1 MRRKPN
7 DKPRITA
14 YFIAWIDQM
23 DRMTAMSVFVEVVE
37 RGSLTA
43 VAEALEMSRAMV
55 TRYLA
60 QVERWLGA
68 RLLHRTTRRI
78 SLTAP
83 GEAALLRFRQ
93 MLAISDEL
101 RGELASDNPEPH
113 GLIRVTASVSFGQ
126 DHLAAAVA
134 AFVKRYPLT
143 RVDLLLVDRMVNL
156 VEERVDIA
164 VRISR
169 AIDPSLIARRLAP
182 CRSVLCAAPAYLAE
196 RGVPAS
202 ADELTAHNC
211 LTHHF
216 VGKSVWQLQR
226 DGRPVAVAVGG
237 NISANE
243 ASLLLEAVRAGAGIA
258 MLPTY
263 QVTPLLRTGE
273 LVEVLPGYQAETLD
287 IFAVYAS
294 RRQLPTIMR
303 SFLDFLLERFSSA
316 EFLAAI

>member
-1 MRRKPN
+1 
-7 DKPRITA
+7 
-14 YFIAWIDQM
+14 M
-23 DRMTAMSVFVEVVE
+23 DRMTAMNVFVEVAE

-43 VAEALEMSRAMV
+43 AAEALEMSRAMV

-60 QVERWLGA
+60 EVERWLGA

-78 SLTAP
+78 SLTGP

-93 MLAISDEL
+93 MLAIGDEL
-101 RGELASDNPEPH
+101 RGELATDNPEPH
-113 GLIRVTASVSFGQ
+113 GLLRVTASVSFGQ
-126 DHLAAAVA
+126 IHLAAAVA
-134 AFVKRYPLT
+134 EFVKRHPLT
-143 RVDLLLVDRMVNL
+143 RVELLLVDRVVNL

-169 AIDPSLIARRLAP
+169 AIDPSLIARPLAP

-196 RGVPAS
+196 RGTPAT
-202 ADELTAHNC
+202 ADALAAHNC
-211 LTHHF
+211 LTHHY
-216 VGKSVWQLQR
+216 VGKSVWHLQR
-226 DGRPVAVAVGG
+226 EGRKIAVAVGG

-263 QVTPLLRTGE
+263 QIAPLLRSGE
-273 LVEVLPGYQAETLD
+273 LIEVLPDYEAEGLG
-287 IFAVYAS
+287 IHAVYAS

-303 SFLDFLLERFSSA
+303 SFLDFLVERFSSPR
-316 EFLAAI
+316 FLASL

>member
-1 MRRKPN
+1 
-7 DKPRITA
+7 
-14 YFIAWIDQM
+14 M
-23 DRMTAMSVFVEVVE
+23 DRMTAMNVFVEVAE

-43 VAEALEMSRAMV
+43 AAEALEMSRAMV

-60 QVERWLGA
+60 EVERWLGA

-78 SLTAP
+78 SLTGP

-93 MLAISDEL
+93 MLAIGDEL
-101 RGELASDNPEPH
+101 RGELATDNPEPH
-113 GLIRVTASVSFGQ
+113 GLLRVTASVSFGQ
-126 DHLAAAVA
+126 IHLAAAVA
-134 AFVKRYPLT
+134 EFVKRHPLT
-143 RVDLLLVDRMVNL
+143 QVELLLVDRVVNL

-169 AIDPSLIARRLAP
+169 AIDPSLIARPLAP

-196 RGVPAS
+196 RGTPTT
-202 ADELTAHNC
+202 ADALAVHNC
-211 LTHHF
+211 LTHHY
-216 VGKSVWQLQR
+216 VGKSVWHLQR
-226 DGRPVAVAVGG
+226 EGRKIAVAVGG

-263 QVTPLLRTGE
+263 QIAPLLRSGE
-273 LVEVLPGYQAETLD
+273 LIEVLPDYEVEGLG
-287 IFAVYAS
+287 IHAVYAS

-303 SFLDFLLERFSSA
+303 SFLDFLVERFSSPR
-316 EFLAAI
+316 FLASL

>member
-1 MRRKPN
+1 
-7 DKPRITA
+7 
-14 YFIAWIDQM
+14 M
-23 DRMTAMSVFVEVVE
+23 DRMTAMNVFVEVVE

-43 VAEALEMSRAMV
+43 AADALDMSRAMV

-60 QVERWLGA
+60 EVERWLGA

-78 SLTAP
+78 SLTGP

-93 MLAISDEL
+93 MLAIGDEL
-101 RGELASDNPEPH
+101 HGELATDNPEPH

-126 DHLAAAVA
+126 IHLAAAVA
-134 AFVKRYPLT
+134 DFVKRYPLT
-143 RVDLLLVDRMVNL
+143 RVELLLVDRVVNL

-169 AIDPSLIARRLAP
+169 AIDPALIARRLAP
-182 CRSVLCAAPAYLAE
+182 CRSVLCAAPSYLAE
-196 RGVPAS
+196 RGAPAT
-202 ADELTAHNC
+202 ADALAAHNC
-211 LTHHF
+211 LTHHY
-216 VGKSVWQLQR
+216 VGKSVWHLQR
-226 DGRPVAVAVGG
+226 DGRAIAVAVGG

-263 QVTPLLRTGE
+263 QIAPLLRSGA
-273 LVEVLPGYQAETLD
+273 LIEVLPDYQVEGLD
-287 IFAVYAS
+287 IHAVYAS

-303 SFLDFLLERFSSA
+303 SFLDFLVERFASP
-316 EFLAAI
+316 EFLAQL

>member
-1 MRRKPN
+1 
-7 DKPRITA
+7 
-14 YFIAWIDQM
+14 M
-23 DRMTAMSVFVEVVE
+23 DRMTAMNVFVEVVE

-43 VAEALEMSRAMV
+43 AAEALEMSRAMV

-60 QVERWLGA
+60 EVERWLGA

-78 SLTAP
+78 SLTGP

-93 MLAISDEL
+93 ILAIGDEL
-101 RGELASDNPEPH
+101 HGELATDNPEPH

-126 DHLAAAVA
+126 IHLAAAVA
-134 AFVKRYPLT
+134 DFVKRYPLT
-143 RVDLLLVDRMVNL
+143 RVELLLVDRVVNL

-169 AIDPSLIARRLAP
+169 AIDPALIARRLAP
-182 CRSVLCAAPAYLAE
+182 CRSVLCAAPSYLAE
-196 RGVPAS
+196 RGAPAT
-202 ADELTAHNC
+202 ADALAAHNC
-211 LTHHF
+211 LTHHY
-216 VGKSVWQLQR
+216 VGKSVWHLQR
-226 DGRPVAVAVGG
+226 DGRAIAVAVGG

-263 QVTPLLRTGE
+263 QIAPLLRSGE
-273 LVEVLPGYQAETLD
+273 LIEVLPDYQVEGLG
-287 IFAVYAS
+287 IHAVYAS

-303 SFLDFLLERFSSA
+303 SFLDFLVERFASP
-316 EFLAAI
+316 EFLAQL

>member
-1 MRRKPN
+1 
-7 DKPRITA
+7 
-14 YFIAWIDQM
+14 M
-23 DRMTAMSVFVEVVE
+23 DRMMAMNVFVEVVE

-43 VAEALEMSRAMV
+43 AADALDMSRAMV

-60 QVERWLGA
+60 EVERWLGA

-78 SLTAP
+78 SLTGP

-93 MLAISDEL
+93 MLAIGDEL
-101 RGELASDNPEPH
+101 HGELATDNPEPH

-126 DHLAAAVA
+126 IHLAAAVA
-134 AFVKRYPLT
+134 DFVKRYPLT
-143 RVDLLLVDRMVNL
+143 RVELLLVDRVVNL

-169 AIDPSLIARRLAP
+169 AIDPALIARRLAP
-182 CRSVLCAAPAYLAE
+182 CRSVLCAAPSYLAE
-196 RGVPAS
+196 RGAPTT
-202 ADELTAHNC
+202 ADALAAHNC
-211 LTHHF
+211 LTHHY
-216 VGKSVWQLQR
+216 VGKSVWHLQR
-226 DGRPVAVAVGG
+226 DGRAIAVAVGG

-263 QVTPLLRTGE
+263 QIAPLLRSGE
-273 LVEVLPGYQAETLD
+273 LIEVLPDYQVEGLD
-287 IFAVYAS
+287 IHAVYAS

-303 SFLDFLLERFSSA
+303 SFLDFLVERFASP
-316 EFLAAI
+316 EFLAQL

>member
-1 MRRKPN
+1 
-7 DKPRITA
+7 
-14 YFIAWIDQM
+14 M
-23 DRMTAMSVFVEVVE
+23 DRMTAMNVFVEVAE

-43 VAEALEMSRAMV
+43 AAEALEMSRAMV

-60 QVERWLGA
+60 EVERWLGA

-78 SLTAP
+78 SLTGP

-93 MLAISDEL
+93 MLAIGDEL
-101 RGELASDNPEPH
+101 RGELATDNPEPH
-113 GLIRVTASVSFGQ
+113 GLLRVTASVSFGQ
-126 DHLAAAVA
+126 IHLAAAVA
-134 AFVKRYPLT
+134 EFVKRHPLT
-143 RVDLLLVDRMVNL
+143 RVELLLVDRVVNL

-169 AIDPSLIARRLAP
+169 AIDPSLIARPLAP

-196 RGVPAS
+196 RGTPTT
-202 ADELTAHNC
+202 ADGLAAHNC
-211 LTHHF
+211 LTHHY
-216 VGKSVWQLQR
+216 VGKSVWHLQR
-226 DGRPVAVAVGG
+226 EGRKIAVAVGG

-263 QVTPLLRTGE
+263 QIAPLLRSGE
-273 LVEVLPGYQAETLD
+273 LIEVLPDYEVEGLG
-287 IFAVYAS
+287 IHAVYAS

-303 SFLDFLLERFSSA
+303 SFLDFLVERFSSPR
-316 EFLAAI
+316 FLASL

>member
-1 MRRKPN
+1 
-7 DKPRITA
+7 
-14 YFIAWIDQM
+14 M
-23 DRMTAMSVFVEVVE
+23 DRMTAMNVFVEVVE

-43 VAEALEMSRAMV
+43 AAEALEMSRAMV

-60 QVERWLGA
+60 EVERWLGA

-78 SLTAP
+78 SLTGP

-93 MLAISDEL
+93 MLAIGDEL
-101 RGELASDNPEPH
+101 HGELATDNPEPH

-126 DHLAAAVA
+126 IHLAAAVA
-134 AFVKRYPLT
+134 DFVKRYPLT
-143 RVDLLLVDRMVNL
+143 RVELLLVDRVVNL

-169 AIDPSLIARRLAP
+169 AIDPALIARRLAP
-182 CRSVLCAAPAYLAE
+182 CRSVLCAAPSYLAE
-196 RGVPAS
+196 RGAPAT
-202 ADELTAHNC
+202 ADALAAHNC
-211 LTHHF
+211 LTHHY
-216 VGKSVWQLQR
+216 VGKSVWHLQR
-226 DGRPVAVAVGG
+226 DGRAIAVAVGG

-263 QVTPLLRTGE
+263 QIAPLLRSGE
-273 LVEVLPGYQAETLD
+273 LIEVLPDYQVEGLG
-287 IFAVYAS
+287 IHAVYAS

-303 SFLDFLLERFSSA
+303 SFLDFLVERFASP
-316 EFLAAI
+316 EFLAQL

>member
-1 MRRKPN
+1 
-7 DKPRITA
+7 
-14 YFIAWIDQM
+14 M
-23 DRMTAMSVFVEVVE
+23 DRMTAMNVFVEVVE

-43 VAEALEMSRAMV
+43 AAEALEMSRAMV

-60 QVERWLGA
+60 EVERWLGA

-78 SLTAP
+78 SLTGP

-93 MLAISDEL
+93 ILAIGDEL
-101 RGELASDNPEPH
+101 HGELASDNPEPH

-126 DHLAAAVA
+126 IHLAAAVA
-134 AFVKRYPLT
+134 DFVKRYPLT
-143 RVDLLLVDRMVNL
+143 RVELLLVDRVVNL

-169 AIDPSLIARRLAP
+169 AIDPALIARRLAP
-182 CRSVLCAAPAYLAE
+182 CRSVLCAAPSYLAE
-196 RGVPAS
+196 RGAPTT
-202 ADELTAHNC
+202 ADALAAHNC
-211 LTHHF
+211 LTHHY
-216 VGKSVWQLQR
+216 VGKSVWHLQR
-226 DGRPVAVAVGG
+226 DGRKIAVAVGG

-263 QVTPLLRTGE
+263 QIAPLLRSGE
-273 LVEVLPGYQAETLD
+273 LIEVLPDYEVEGLG
-287 IFAVYAS
+287 IHAVYAS

-303 SFLDFLLERFSSA
+303 SFLDFLVERFSSP
-316 EFLAAI
+316 EFLAQL

>member
-1 MRRKPN
+1 
-7 DKPRITA
+7 
-14 YFIAWIDQM
+14 M
-23 DRMTAMSVFVEVVE
+23 DRMTAMNVFVEVVE

-43 VAEALEMSRAMV
+43 AAEALEMSRAMV

-60 QVERWLGA
+60 EGERWLGA

-93 MLAISDEL
+93 MLAIGEEL
-101 RGELASDNPEPH
+101 HGELANDNPEPH

-126 DHLAAAVA
+126 IHLAAAVA
-134 AFVKRYPLT
+134 DFVKRHPLT
-143 RVDLLLVDRMVNL
+143 RVELLLVDRVVNL

-169 AIDPSLIARRLAP
+169 AIDPALIARRLAP
-182 CRSVLCAAPAYLAE
+182 CRSVLCAAPSYLAE
-196 RGVPAS
+196 RGAPTTADALAS
-202 ADELTAHNC
+202 HNC
-211 LTHHF
+211 LTHHY
-216 VGKSVWQLQR
+216 VGKSVWHLKR
-226 DGRPVAVAVGG
+226 DGRAIAVAVGG

-263 QVTPLLRTGE
+263 QIGPLLRSGE
-273 LVEVLPGYQAETLD
+273 LIEVLPDYEVEGLG
-287 IFAVYAS
+287 IHAVYAS

-303 SFLDFLLERFSSA
+303 SFLDFLVERFSSPA
-316 EFLAAI
+316 FLSRI

>member
-1 MRRKPN
+1 
-7 DKPRITA
+7 
-14 YFIAWIDQM
+14 M
-23 DRMTAMSVFVEVVE
+23 DRMTAMNVFVEVVE

-43 VAEALEMSRAMV
+43 AAEALEMSRAMV

-60 QVERWLGA
+60 EVERWLGA

-78 SLTAP
+78 SLTGP

-93 MLAISDEL
+93 ILAIGDEL
-101 RGELASDNPEPH
+101 HGELATDNPEPH

-126 DHLAAAVA
+126 IHLAAAVA
-134 AFVKRYPLT
+134 DFVKRYPLT
-143 RVDLLLVDRMVNL
+143 RVELLLVDRVVNL

-169 AIDPSLIARRLAP
+169 AIDPALIARRLAP
-182 CRSVLCAAPAYLAE
+182 CRSVLCAAPSYLAE
-196 RGVPAS
+196 RGAPTT
-202 ADELTAHNC
+202 ADALAAHNC
-211 LTHHF
+211 LTHHY
-216 VGKSVWQLQR
+216 VGKSVWHLQR
-226 DGRPVAVAVGG
+226 DGRAIAVAVGG

-263 QVTPLLRTGE
+263 QIAPLLRSGA
-273 LVEVLPGYQAETLD
+273 LIEVLPDYQVEELG
-287 IFAVYAS
+287 IHAVYAS

-303 SFLDFLLERFSSA
+303 SFLDFLVDRFASP
-316 EFLAAI
+316 EFLAQL

>member
-1 MRRKPN
+1 
-7 DKPRITA
+7 
-14 YFIAWIDQM
+14 M
-23 DRMTAMSVFVEVVE
+23 DRMTAMNVFVEVVE

-43 VAEALEMSRAMV
+43 AADALDMSRAMV

-60 QVERWLGA
+60 EVERWLGA

-78 SLTAP
+78 SLTGP

-93 MLAISDEL
+93 MLAIGDEL
-101 RGELASDNPEPH
+101 HGELATDNPEPH

-126 DHLAAAVA
+126 SHLAAAVA
-134 AFVKRYPLT
+134 DFVKRYPLT
-143 RVDLLLVDRMVNL
+143 RVELLLVDRVVNL

-169 AIDPSLIARRLAP
+169 AIDPALIARRLAP
-182 CRSVLCAAPAYLAE
+182 CRSVLCAAPSYLAE
-196 RGVPAS
+196 RGAPAT
-202 ADELTAHNC
+202 ADALAAHNC
-211 LTHHF
+211 LTHHY
-216 VGKSVWQLQR
+216 VGKSVWHLQR
-226 DGRPVAVAVGG
+226 DGRAIAVAVGG

-263 QVTPLLRTGE
+263 QIAPLLRSGE
-273 LVEVLPGYQAETLD
+273 LIEVLPDYQVEGLD
-287 IFAVYAS
+287 IHAVYAS

-303 SFLDFLLERFSSA
+303 SFLDFLVERFASP
-316 EFLAAI
+316 EFLAQL

>member
-1 MRRKPN
+1 
-7 DKPRITA
+7 
-14 YFIAWIDQM
+14 M
-23 DRMTAMSVFVEVVE
+23 DRMTAMNVFVEVVE

-43 VAEALEMSRAMV
+43 AAEALEMSRAMV

-60 QVERWLGA
+60 EVERWLGA

-93 MLAISDEL
+93 MLAIGDEL
-101 RGELASDNPEPH
+101 HGELATDNPEPH

-126 DHLAAAVA
+126 IHLAAAVA
-134 AFVKRYPLT
+134 DFVKRHPLT
-143 RVDLLLVDRMVNL
+143 RVELLLVDRVVNL

-169 AIDPSLIARRLAP
+169 AIDPSLIARWLAP
-182 CRSVLCAAPAYLAE
+182 CRSVLCAAPSYLAE
-196 RGVPAS
+196 RGTPTT
-202 ADELTAHNC
+202 ADQLAGHNC
-211 LTHHF
+211 LTHHY
-216 VGKSVWQLQR
+216 VGKSVWHLQR
-226 DGRPVAVAVGG
+226 DGRAIAVAVGG

-263 QVTPLLRTGE
+263 QIAPLLRSGE
-273 LVEVLPGYQAETLD
+273 LIEVLPDYDVEGLG
-287 IFAVYAS
+287 IHAVYAS

-303 SFLDFLLERFSSA
+303 SFLDFLVERFASPD
-316 EFLAAI
+316 FLARI

>member
-1 MRRKPN
+1 
-7 DKPRITA
+7 
-14 YFIAWIDQM
+14 M
-23 DRMTAMSVFVEVVE
+23 DRMTAMNVFVEVVE

-43 VAEALEMSRAMV
+43 AADALDMSRAMV

-60 QVERWLGA
+60 EVERWLGA

-78 SLTAP
+78 SLTGP

-93 MLAISDEL
+93 MLAIGDEL
-101 RGELASDNPEPH
+101 HGELATDNPEPH

-126 DHLAAAVA
+126 IHLAAAVA
-134 AFVKRYPLT
+134 DFVKRYPLT
-143 RVDLLLVDRMVNL
+143 RVELLLVDRVVNL

-169 AIDPSLIARRLAP
+169 AIDPALIARRLAP
-182 CRSVLCAAPAYLAE
+182 CRSVLCAAPSYLAE
-196 RGVPAS
+196 RGAPTT
-202 ADELTAHNC
+202 ADALAAHNC
-211 LTHHF
+211 LTHHY
-216 VGKSVWQLQR
+216 VGKSVWHLQR
-226 DGRPVAVAVGG
+226 DGRAIAVAVGG

-263 QVTPLLRTGE
+263 QIAPLLRSGE
-273 LVEVLPGYQAETLD
+273 LIEVLPDYQVEGLD
-287 IFAVYAS
+287 IHAVYAS

-303 SFLDFLLERFSSA
+303 SFLDFLVERFASP
-316 EFLAAI
+316 EFLAQL

>member
-1 MRRKPN
+1 
-7 DKPRITA
+7 
-14 YFIAWIDQM
+14 M
-23 DRMTAMSVFVEVVE
+23 DRMTAMNVFVETAE

-43 VAEALEMSRAMV
+43 AAEALEMSRAMV

-60 QVERWLGA
+60 EVERWLGA

-78 SLTAP
+78 SLTGP

-93 MLAISDEL
+93 MLAIGDEL
-101 RGELASDNPEPH
+101 RGELATDNPEPH
-113 GLIRVTASVSFGQ
+113 GLLRVTASVSFGQ
-126 DHLAAAVA
+126 IHLAAAVA
-134 AFVKRYPLT
+134 EFVKRHPLT
-143 RVDLLLVDRMVNL
+143 RVELLLVDRVVNL

-169 AIDPSLIARRLAP
+169 AIDPSLIARPLAP

-196 RGVPAS
+196 RGTPAT
-202 ADELTAHNC
+202 ADALAAHNC
-211 LTHHF
+211 LTHHY
-216 VGKSVWQLQR
+216 VGKSVWHLQR
-226 DGRPVAVAVGG
+226 EGRKIAVAVGG

-263 QVTPLLRTGE
+263 QIAPLLRSGE
-273 LVEVLPGYQAETLD
+273 LIEVLPDYEVEGLG
-287 IFAVYAS
+287 IHAVYAS

-303 SFLDFLLERFSSA
+303 SFLDFLVERFSSPR
-316 EFLAAI
+316 FLASL

>member
-1 MRRKPN
+1 
-7 DKPRITA
+7 
-14 YFIAWIDQM
+14 M
-23 DRMTAMSVFVEVVE
+23 DRMTAMNVFVEVVE

-43 VAEALEMSRAMV
+43 AADALDMSRAMV

-60 QVERWLGA
+60 EVERWLGA

-78 SLTAP
+78 SLTGP

-93 MLAISDEL
+93 MLAIGDEL
-101 RGELASDNPEPH
+101 HGELATDNPEPH

-126 DHLAAAVA
+126 IHLAAAVA
-134 AFVKRYPLT
+134 DFVKRYPLT
-143 RVDLLLVDRMVNL
+143 RVELLLVDRVVNL

-169 AIDPSLIARRLAP
+169 AIDPALIARRLAP
-182 CRSVLCAAPAYLAE
+182 CRSVLCAAPSYLAE
-196 RGVPAS
+196 RGAPAT
-202 ADELTAHNC
+202 ADALAAHNC
-211 LTHHF
+211 LTHHY
-216 VGKSVWQLQR
+216 VGKSVWHLQR
-226 DGRPVAVAVGG
+226 DGRAIAVAVGG

-263 QVTPLLRTGE
+263 QIAPLLRSGE
-273 LVEVLPGYQAETLD
+273 LIEVLPDYEVEELG
-287 IFAVYAS
+287 IHAVYAS

-303 SFLDFLLERFSSA
+303 SFLDFLVERFASP
-316 EFLAAI
+316 EFLAQL

>member
-1 MRRKPN
+1 
-7 DKPRITA
+7 
-14 YFIAWIDQM
+14 M
-23 DRMTAMSVFVEVVE
+23 DRMTAMNVFVEVVE

-43 VAEALEMSRAMV
+43 AADALDMSRAMV

-60 QVERWLGA
+60 EVERWLGA

-78 SLTAP
+78 SLTGP

-93 MLAISDEL
+93 MLAIGDEL
-101 RGELASDNPEPH
+101 HGELATDNPEPH

-126 DHLAAAVA
+126 IHLAAAVA
-134 AFVKRYPLT
+134 DFVKRYPLT
-143 RVDLLLVDRMVNL
+143 RVELLLVDRVVNL

-169 AIDPSLIARRLAP
+169 AIDPALIARRLAP
-182 CRSVLCAAPAYLAE
+182 CRSVLCAAPSYLAE
-196 RGVPAS
+196 RGAPAT
-202 ADELTAHNC
+202 ADALAAHNC
-211 LTHHF
+211 LTHHY
-216 VGKSVWQLQR
+216 VGKSVWHLQR
-226 DGRPVAVAVGG
+226 DGRAIAVAVGG

-263 QVTPLLRTGE
+263 QIAPLLRSGE
-273 LVEVLPGYQAETLD
+273 LIEVLPDYQVEGLD
-287 IFAVYAS
+287 IHAVYAS

-303 SFLDFLLERFSSA
+303 SFLDFLMERFDSP
-316 EFLAAI
+316 EFLAQL

>member
-1 MRRKPN
+1 
-7 DKPRITA
+7 
-14 YFIAWIDQM
+14 M
-23 DRMTAMSVFVEVVE
+23 DRMTAMNVFVEVAE

-43 VAEALEMSRAMV
+43 AAEALEMSRAMV

-60 QVERWLGA
+60 EVERWLGA

-78 SLTAP
+78 SLTGP

-93 MLAISDEL
+93 MLAIGDEL
-101 RGELASDNPEPH
+101 RGELATDNPEPH
-113 GLIRVTASVSFGQ
+113 GLLRVTASVSFGQ
-126 DHLAAAVA
+126 IHLAAAVA
-134 AFVKRYPLT
+134 EFVRRHPLT
-143 RVDLLLVDRMVNL
+143 RVELLLVDRVVNL

-169 AIDPSLIARRLAP
+169 AIDPSLIARPLAP

-196 RGVPAS
+196 RGTPAT
-202 ADELTAHNC
+202 ADALAAHNC
-211 LTHHF
+211 LTHHY
-216 VGKSVWQLQR
+216 VGKSVWHLQR
-226 DGRPVAVAVGG
+226 EGRKIAVAVGG

-263 QVTPLLRTGE
+263 QIAPLLRSGE
-273 LVEVLPGYQAETLD
+273 LIEVLPDYEVEGLG
-287 IFAVYAS
+287 IHAVYAS

-303 SFLDFLLERFSSA
+303 SFLDFLVERFSSPR
-316 EFLAAI
+316 FLASL

>member
-1 MRRKPN
+1 
-7 DKPRITA
+7 
-14 YFIAWIDQM
+14 M
-23 DRMTAMSVFVEVVE
+23 DRMTAMNVFVEVVE

-43 VAEALEMSRAMV
+43 AAEALDMSRAMV

-60 QVERWLGA
+60 EVERWLGA

-78 SLTAP
+78 SLTGP

-93 MLAISDEL
+93 MLAIGDEL
-101 RGELASDNPEPH
+101 HGELANDNPEPH

-126 DHLAAAVA
+126 IHLAAAVA
-134 AFVKRYPLT
+134 DFVKRHPLT
-143 RVDLLLVDRMVNL
+143 RVELLLVDRVVNL

-169 AIDPSLIARRLAP
+169 AIDPALIARRLAP
-182 CRSVLCAAPAYLAE
+182 CRSVLCAAPSYLAE
-196 RGVPAS
+196 RGAPTT
-202 ADELTAHNC
+202 ADELATHNC
-211 LTHHF
+211 LTHHY
-216 VGKSVWQLQR
+216 VGKSVWHLQR
-226 DGRPVAVAVGG
+226 DGRAIAVAVGG

-263 QVTPLLRTGE
+263 QIGPLLRSGE
-273 LVEVLPGYQAETLD
+273 LIEVLPDYEVEGLG
-287 IFAVYAS
+287 IHAVYAS

-303 SFLDFLLERFSSA
+303 SFLDFLVERFSSPA
-316 EFLAAI
+316 FLSRI

>member
-1 MRRKPN
+1 
-7 DKPRITA
+7 
-14 YFIAWIDQM
+14 M
-23 DRMTAMSVFVEVVE
+23 DRMTAMNVFVEVAE

-43 VAEALEMSRAMV
+43 AAEALEMSRAMV

-60 QVERWLGA
+60 EVERWLGA
-68 RLLHRTTRRI
+68 RLLHRTTRQI
-78 SLTAP
+78 SLTGP

-101 RGELASDNPEPH
+101 RGELATDNPEPH
-113 GLIRVTASVSFGQ
+113 GLLRVTASVSFGQ
-126 DHLAAAVA
+126 IHLAAAVA
-134 AFVKRYPLT
+134 EFVKRHPLT
-143 RVDLLLVDRMVNL
+143 RVELLLVDRVVNL

-169 AIDPSLIARRLAP
+169 AIDPSLIARPLAP

-196 RGVPAS
+196 RGTPAT
-202 ADELTAHNC
+202 ADALAAHNC
-211 LTHHF
+211 LTHHY
-216 VGKSVWQLQR
+216 VGKSVWHLQR
-226 DGRPVAVAVGG
+226 EGRKIAVAVGG

-263 QVTPLLRTGE
+263 QIAPLLRSGE
-273 LVEVLPGYQAETLD
+273 LIEVLPDYEVEGLG
-287 IFAVYAS
+287 IHAVYAS

-303 SFLDFLLERFSSA
+303 SFLDFLVERFSSPR
-316 EFLAAI
+316 FLASL